1 MEGSLQARSTP
12 RGQLMSKFFS
22 GNTDA
27 RKKIL
32 GPGEKILMLSMLV
45 LLLTF
50 CHDSIYIMFIFRES
64 ATSKELREM
73 DIGEYKY
80 LQEIYNGQ
88 WQQVC
93 VILPYSSH
101 LSHLPDKQKQALIN
115 EKLAWSGMVGSEG
128 LWHLVF
134 FRNAHDDEYLDY
146 ITFRMR
152 DLKIRQHPHNFSQ
165 EHINYFKR
173 AGFSPA
179 YCAERS
185 QAAMLKSKSK
195 WREYTSVNITLGVIS
210 Q

>member
-1 MEGSLQARSTP
+1 MLG
-12 RGQLMSKFFS
+12 
-22 GNTDA
+22 
-27 RKKIL
+27 KKIL
-32 GPGEKILMLSMLV
+32 ALGKILTLNVLAILV
-45 LLLTF
+45 MF
-50 CHDSIYIMFIFRES
+50 AGCDGIYIMFIFRES

-93 VILPYSSH
+93 VILPYSSL
-101 LSHLPDKQKQALIN
+101 LSRLPDKQKEALIN
-115 EKLAWSGMVGSEG
+115 EKLAWPGVIGSEG

-165 EHINYFKR
+165 EHINYFKQ

-185 QAAMLKSKSK
+185 QAAMFKSKSK

>member
-1 MEGSLQARSTP
+1 M
-12 RGQLMSKFFS
+12 FF
-22 GNTDA
+22 
-27 RKKIL
+27 
-32 GPGEKILMLSMLV
+32 
-45 LLLTF
+45 
-50 CHDSIYIMFIFRES
+50 FRES
-64 ATSKELREM
+64 ATSKQLREM

-93 VILPYSSH
+93 IILPYSSH

-152 DLKIRQHPHNFSQ
+152 DLRIRQYSHNSSQ

-185 QAAMLKSKSK
+185 QAAMFKSKSK